1 MVCFLTVAMTYYMAT
16 TTDKLLQSLET
27 VDDIDYF
34 LCFSSSTFLV
44 SRESAILI
52 KRKMLSKFISLL
64 ITGITLPASFTELIK
79 VKKYFV

>member
-1 MVCFLTVAMTYYMAT
+1 MAT

>member
-1 MVCFLTVAMTYYMAT
+1 MTYYMAT